1 VKKNKQIKEIA
12 EMLPPVIEQTISGFY
27 QEDGKVLPNI
37 VSHPINH
44 ERRLRKAYEKLGM
57 EGIHQYLDMIK
68 KLQQERRDAFE
79 R

>member
-1 VKKNKQIKEIA
+1 
-12 EMLPPVIEQTISGFY
+12 MLPPVLEQTVSGFY
-27 QEDGKVLPNI
+27 KDDNKIVPN
-37 VSHPINH
+37 VVTHPINH

-68 KLQQERRDAFE
+68 KLQQERRDAIE